1 MAFGRWQ
8 KEETELKHIQSE
20 LLHQQ
25 AVLAKEVQDLRETV
39 EVKAAQLG
47 AGLGVGV
54 GWTSGLTLA
63 CWG

>member
-8 KEETELKHIQSE
+8 KEEMELKHIQAE
-20 LLHQQ
+20 LLQQQ

-47 AGLGVGV
+47 AGLGVGRPQD
-54 GWTSGLTLA
+54 
-63 CWG
+63 